1 MQKKHPKWPGG
12 GTYAENRIKPAFL
25 SGEALEYFTFIM
37 VAEPVIRLVHGI
49 QQAKFK
55 SSFSRK
61 SPKQVGEFLAKV
73 IRALIDQDRAPTGNW
88 TSKPGEVLKAM
99 LKAMPS
105 EKVAP
110 GLTRRALSGTKY
122 DVHMAG
128 QLTLLMDM
136 FLADTLPRLD
146 YVGVVEQFDASWNGT
161 LRAYQQ
167 YNDLH
172 GVKVDPERYTPKP
185 IEARKQE
192 QGRNRAHDEDE
203 MWAVLRHDPQLLC
216 DAAHML
222 EFDYECLPTYNL
234 SHWCDGNASH
244 AVPA

>member
-1 MQKKHPKWPGG
+1 MLHEPHRIPHPAQPPRGSQRTRVRQSSW
-12 GTYAENRIKPAFL
+12 ARAIDA
-25 SGEALEYFTFIM
+25 SGVRERCAGQGEI
-37 VAEPVIRLVHGI
+37 VA
-49 QQAKFK
+49 KT
-55 SSFSRK
+55 
-61 SPKQVGEFLAKV
+61 

-88 TSKPGEVLKAM
+88 TSGRCSKHCDPKKRPRDQHG
-99 LKAMPS
+99 PHN
-105 EKVAP
+105 
-110 GLTRRALSGTKY
+110 
-122 DVHMAG
+122 VHMAG

-185 IEARKQE
+185 IEAR
-192 QGRNRAHDEDE
+192 GRHRGHDEEE

-234 SHWCDGNASH
+234 SRWCDGNASH